1 MSFSATIARVDELIA
16 QIDPPAATPVTAS
29 TAASADAT
37 AAATGAGTSAG
48 TFADQLA
55 RSTAGSASLP
65 EDAQRFKPMIDR
77 AARYWGVDPD
87 VINAVIEH
95 ESRFEPGAT
104 NPTSGRDGLMQ
115 LMPATAKGLG
125 VTNPYDPA
133 QNIWGGAHLL
143 STQLQHFHGDLRLA
157 LAAYSAG
164 AGAVEHYGGV
174 PPYAETTQFV
184 NWMMTRVAQL
194 KGEST

>member
-1 MSFSATIARVDELIA
+1 MSFSTTVARVDELLA
-16 QIDPPAATPVTAS
+16 QIDPPAGTAPSAT
-29 TAASADAT
+29 TAAAADAT
-37 AAATGAGTSAG
+37 AATTGAGASSTA
-48 TFADQLA
+48 FADQLA
-55 RSTAGSASLP
+55 RSTASASLP
-65 EDAQRFKPMIDR
+65 AEAQRFQPMVAR

-95 ESRFEPGAT
+95 ESRFQPGAT
-104 NPTSGRDGLMQ
+104 NPASGAAGLMQ

-125 VTNPYDPA
+125 VANPYDPA

-184 NWMMTRVAQL
+184 NWMMNRVAQL